1 VTSILTNSPAPAGH
15 HVRGSLAARTAYGA
29 LFVVLLPALLVLWAR
44 RLDALIHLPVYGSP
58 VAGLTVA
65 IAGLAIMA
73 AGTSALWTHGHGLP
87 MSPFPPERLVTR
99 GIYHF
104 IADPLYVGAVVV
116 SAGVSLATRSAA
128 GLWIVTP
135 VLALAVTAWVV
146 GFERD
151 LTRERYGALVAPVVR
166 LTGVMR
172 VVLAPVLVL
181 WRPVRRGA
189 EVIANSWSE
198 MTVGRVRLINHGI
211 YAATGVAVTMLIAA
225 WLAGPRYV
233 WWIAAAGAAGTLGAA
248 LWAQGIE
255 GSPQLLRPFGYFGAM
270 AGVLAVAVIA
280 WVVGAGA
287 LRLTAAIVVGGTFGQ
302 ALGRFRCL
310 VQGCCHG
317 RPTTPSIGIV
327 YRHRRTRVV
336 RLTEFGGVPIHPTQ
350 VYSMACTTVTGA
362 GLLVLWT
369 LGAPLQLI
377 AGLYF
382 ILAGLGRFVEEHF
395 RGEPQTPAYAGFR
408 LYQWLALAFV
418 MGGAVLTTVGATP
431 APSPGLLD
439 LRAPAIAIVAF
450 LLSYASFGMDF
461 PRSSR
466 RFSRLV

>member
-1 VTSILTNSPAPAGH
+1 MTTILTNTPVPTQRRA
-15 HVRGSLAARTAYGA
+15 RGSLAARTAYGA
-29 LFVVLLPALLVLWAR
+29 LFVVVLPALLVLWAA
-44 RLDALIHLPVYGSP
+44 RLDTLLHLPAFGSST
-58 VAGLTVA
+58 AGITLA

-73 AGTSALWTHGHGLP
+73 AGTFALWTHGHGLP
-87 MSPFPPERLVTR
+87 MSAFPPERLVTR

-104 IADPLYVGAVVV
+104 IADPLYVGAVIVCV
-116 SAGVSLATRSAA
+116 GVSLATRSAA
-128 GLWIVTP
+128 GLWIVSP
-135 VLALAVTAWVV
+135 VLLLAVTAWVV

-151 LTRERYGALVAPVVR
+151 LTFERFGAVAAPVVR
-166 LTGVMR
+166 LTSVMR
-172 VVLAPVLVL
+172 VTFTPVLVL

-189 EVIANSWSE
+189 EVIANSWRE
-198 MTVGRVRLINHGI
+198 VTIGGVRLINLGI
-211 YAATGVAVTMLIAA
+211 YAATGVAVTMLTAS

-248 LWAQGIE
+248 LWAQGVE

-270 AGVLAVAVIA
+270 GGVLAVAIVA
-280 WVVGAGA
+280 WVADAGA
-287 LRLTAAIVVGGTFGQ
+287 LRLIAAIVVAGTFGQ

-317 RPTTPSIGIV
+317 RPTTASLGIV
-327 YRHRRTRVV
+327 YTHPRTRVV

-350 VYSMACTTVTGA
+350 VYSMACTTLIGA
-362 GLLVLWT
+362 GLLALWT
-369 LGAPLQLI
+369 TGAPLELI

-408 LYQWLALAFV
+408 LYQWLGLAFV
-418 MGGAVLTTVGATP
+418 MGGAALTTVGATP
-431 APSPGLLD
+431 APSPASLD

-450 LLSYASFGMDF
+450 LLSYVSFGMDF

>member
-1 VTSILTNSPAPAGH
+1 MTTIHTNSPTPTERRA
-15 HVRGSLAARTAYGA
+15 RGSFGARTAYGA
-29 LFVVLLPALLVLWAR
+29 LFVAVLPALLVLWAV
-44 RLDALIHLPVYGSP
+44 RLDTLLHLPPFGSP
-58 VAGLTVA
+58 GSGVALA
-65 IAGLAIMA
+65 IVGLAIMA
-73 AGTSALWTHGHGLP
+73 AGTFSLWTHGHGLP

-99 GIYHF
+99 GIYHV
-104 IADPLYVGAVVV
+104 IADPLYAGAVIVAV
-116 SAGVSLATRSAA
+116 GVSLATRSAA
-128 GLWIVTP
+128 GLWIVSP
-135 VLALAVTAWVV
+135 VLLLAVTAWVV

-151 LTRERYGALVAPVVR
+151 LTRERFGAVATPVVR
-166 LTGVMR
+166 LAVLFRMI
-172 VVLAPVLVL
+172 LAPAIAL

-198 MTVGRVRLINHGI
+198 LTIGRVRLINHGI
-211 YAATGVAVTMLIAA
+211 YAATGVAVTMLMAA
-225 WLAGPRYV
+225 WLAGPRFV
-233 WWIAAAGAAGTLGAA
+233 WWIAAAGAAGMLGAA
-248 LWAQGIE
+248 LWAQGVE
-255 GSPQLLRPFGYFGAM
+255 GSPQLLRPFGYFGAIG
-270 AGVLAVAVIA
+270 GVLSVALVA
-280 WVVGAGA
+280 WATGAGA
-287 LRLTAAIVVGGTFGQ
+287 LRLTAAIVVSGTFGQ

-317 RPTTPSIGIV
+317 RPTTASLGIV
-327 YRHRRTRVV
+327 YTHPRTRVV
-336 RLTEFGGVPIHPTQ
+336 RLSEFGGVPIHPTQ

-362 GLLVLWT
+362 GLLLLWT
-369 LGAPLQLI
+369 IGAPLELI

-418 MGGAVLTTVGATP
+418 VGGAVLTTLGATP
-431 APSPGLLD
+431 APSPASLD

-450 LLSYASFGMDF
+450 LLSYASFGVDF